1 MDRVAAKERIEKL
14 KKEINRYRYA
24 YHALNQSL
32 ISDEALDSLK
42 KELFDLEQEYSE
54 FITPDSP
61 TQRVAGKPLKE
72 FHKVEHIEPMLSF
85 NDAFSREDME
95 DWLKRVEN
103 YLGRKVKQDFY
114 CELKLDGLAVE
125 LVYENGILVQ
135 GLTRGDGR
143 IGEDVT
149 QNLKTIEA
157 IPLRIATNDKQLTT
171 NDKRQTINDQRLTTD
186 DKQSTKIRKLVVR
199 GEVFLSKK
207 EFGRINQ
214 EQKKKGEKPF
224 ANPRNIA
231 AGSVRQLDPKI
242 TASRKLDSF
251 QYDIVVADNLEF
263 KNHSEEHAFLKS
275 LGFKTN
281 PDNRLVHSL
290 EEVFEFRDFWEN
302 EKTRNRLPYE
312 IDGIVVIPDDNDTFE
327 KAGVVGK
334 APRAVIAYKFSPKE
348 ATTVV
353 REIKIQIGRTGI
365 LTPVAVMDPVNV
377 GGVTITHATLHNLD
391 QIRRLGLKIG
401 DTVIVSRAGDVIPQ
415 ITKVLSE
422 FRVGKEKEFEMPKE
436 IDGAKVVKENVF
448 YRCLDPKC
456 GRRHREYLR
465 HFVSRP
471 AFNIEGLGPKILEK
485 FMDEGIIS
493 DAADIFSLREGDLE
507 VLERFGKKSAENIVS
522 EIGQKKEISLP
533 RFIYSLGILHIGEE
547 TSRLLAEKI
556 RDKRQET
563 SDKRQ
568 ATRDKQQENIEIKE
582 FLKIV
587 KGLTIEELQKI
598 PDVGPKV
605 SESIYAWFREKR
617 NIELL
622 EKLEKEGVVIRDKR
636 QETRD
641 RGQGNKL
648 AGKTFVLTGTL
659 GVMSREEAKEKI
671 RERGGDISESV
682 SKQTDYVVAGAEPGS
697 KLAKAKELG
706 VKILNEQEFYEI
718 TR

>member
-1 MDRVAAKERIEKL
+1 MDRVAARERIEKL

-42 KELFDLEQEYSE
+42 KGLFDLEQEYPE

-143 IGEDVT
+143 IGEDIT

-157 IPLRIATNDKQLTT
+157 IPLAIATSNRRQETSDKGQAAG
-171 NDKRQTINDQRLTTD
+171 DK
-186 DKQSTKIRKLVVR
+186 KQGTGVKKLVVR

-214 EQKKKGEKPF
+214 EQKKKGERPF

-251 QYDIVVADNLEF
+251 QYDIVMADNLEF

-312 IDGIVVIPDDNDTFE
+312 IDGIVVIPDDNGTFE

-334 APRAVIAYKFSPKE
+334 APRAAIAYKFSPKE

-422 FRVGKEKEFEMPKE
+422 FRAGKEKEFEMPKE

-465 HFVSRP
+465 HFVSRA

-493 DAADIFSLREGDLE
+493 DAADIFSLREGDIE

-533 RFIYSLGILHIGEE
+533 RFIYSLGILHVGEE
-547 TSRLLAEKI
+547 TSRLLAERI
-556 RDKRQET
+556 

-568 ATRDKQQENIEIKE
+568 TTNNRRQESTKIRELIE
-582 FLKIV
+582 IV

-598 PDVGPKV
+598 PDIGPKV

-622 EKLEKEGVVIRDKR
+622 EKLEKAGVVIRDKR
-636 QETRD
+636 QGTSD
-641 RGQGNKL
+641 KGQKNKL
-648 AGKTFVLTGTL
+648 TGKTFVLTGTL
-659 GVMSREEAKEKI
+659 ETMSREEAKEKI

-682 SKQTDYVVAGAEPGS
+682 SKQTNYVVAGAEPGS

-706 VKILNEQEFYEI
+706 VKILNEQGFYEI